1 MPRAKQRTPELREQL
16 LTAAVDLLA
25 RDGVAGFTARTI
37 ATQAGT
43 STPALYELFGDKGG
57 LVRAVYFEGFRLL
70 RGHLG
75 QAPQT
80 ADPRADLLAVMHAY
94 RGWMLEHRVLAEIMF
109 ARPFTDF
116 DPGPDELKSSAT
128 LRIFI
133 VDLVQ
138 RCVDAGV
145 VRGDATDIA
154 HVVVALVQGMAA
166 AEAARRLGG
175 HPESVQRRWD
185 LALDSVLNGLAP
197 AG

>member
-16 LTAAVDLLA
+16 LTAAVGLLA

-37 ATQAGT
+37 ANQAGT
-43 STPALYELFGDKGG
+43 STPALYELFGDKAG

-70 RGHLG
+70 RAHLDEV
-75 QAPQT
+75 PRT
-80 ADPRADLLAVMHAY
+80 TDPRADLEAVMHAY
-94 RGWMLEHRVLAEIMF
+94 REWMLDNRELAEIMF

-116 DPGPDELKSSAT
+116 DPGPEELKRSAA
-128 LRIFI
+128 LRVFI

-175 HPESVQRRWD
+175 TTESVDRRWA
-185 LALDSVLNGLAP
+185 LALNSVLNGLAP

>member
-1 MPRAKQRTPELREQL
+1 MPRVKQRTPELREQL
-16 LTAAVDLLA
+16 LAVAVELLA

-37 ATQAGT
+37 ATRAGT

-70 RGHLG
+70 RGQLDEV
-75 QAPQT
+75 PRT
-80 ADPRADLLAVMHAY
+80 ADPRADLLAVMAAY
-94 RGWMLEHRVLAEIMF
+94 RGWMLGNRVLAEIMF

-116 DPGPDELKSSAT
+116 DPGPEELKASAS
-128 LRIFI
+128 LRVFI

-175 HPESVQRRWD
+175 TPEGVQRRWD
-185 LALDSVLNGLAP
+185 LALNSVLKGLAD
-197 AG
+197 